1 MDMYKNLTYF
11 VSTLMVFLL
20 ILIYKLLG
28 NIYLRKRAEQE
39 LVEKNEEVTAIY
51 EEIAASDEELKANM
65 QLLMEKQEE
74 LLRSEQ
80 RYRIVM
86 ESTMDIIWEGDLINN
101 KRLFSG
107 KLYDVLGYKAYE
119 MEALDAWFN
128 IVHPEDIGWVKR
140 GIKQQVE
147 GKIEVESFEYRVKCK
162 DGTYK
167 WVLSNTKCEF
177 DENGAAIAVFGAFT
191 DISELKEQQQRI
203 NKLAYYDSVTG
214 LPNRVMLREMV
225 EEEISEFD
233 KSGNKFAL
241 FFIDLDDFKFVN
253 DTYGH
258 MVGDKLLLE
267 VAKRLIEI
275 QAENMVAF
283 RLGGDEFNILL
294 KNIENKEEVEMY
306 SKAVLKAL
314 AEPIFIDG
322 NMFRVTHSGGIVL
335 YPENGLDFDELL
347 KKADTAMYKSKES
360 GKSTYTFYH
369 NSMGNTAVEKFKMQ
383 SDLHRAIENNEFML
397 YYQPIIDVDKGGI
410 KGFEAL
416 IRWNHPVKGIVFPDK
431 FISVAEENGTIIEIG
446 KWVIINA
453 CKYAKS
459 IYDIGYTNFY
469 VSVNVSTL
477 QLIQRDFTDFI
488 FDTLENIG
496 LSPELLLIEITESV
510 LMESMDLVIEK
521 LKKLKDNNIKIAL
534 DDFGCGYSSL
544 KYLKMLPI
552 NTVKIDKSF
561 IDDIK
566 SEDDVKGMARSIIL
580 LAKQLGLSVIGEGVE
595 TNEQLSYLKKH
606 GCDRFQGYLISKPIP
621 EIEASSLLMQSVP
634 STSAALTG

>member
-11 VSTLMVFLL
+11 VCTLMVFLL

-39 LVEKNEEVTAIY
+39 LREKNEEVTAIY
-51 EEIAASDEELKANM
+51 EEIAASDEELKSNM

-107 KLYDVLGYKAYE
+107 KLYDILGYKANE

-140 GIKQQVE
+140 GIKQQIE
-147 GKIEVESFEYRVKCK
+147 GKIEVEAFEYRVKCK

-177 DENGAAIAVFGAFT
+177 DENGAAIAAFGAFT

-225 EEEISEFD
+225 EEEISKFD
-233 KSGNKFAL
+233 KSDNKFAL

-258 MVGDKLLLE
+258 LVGDKLLLE

-275 QAENMVAF
+275 QTENMTTF

-383 SDLHRAIENNEFML
+383 SDLYRAIENNEFML
-397 YYQPIIDVDKGGI
+397 YYQPIIDVDQGGI

-416 IRWNHPVKGIVFPDK
+416 IRWNHPEKGIVFPDK

-488 FDTLENIG
+488 FETLENIG
-496 LSPELLLIEITESV
+496 LSPELLLLEITESV

-606 GCDRFQGYLISKPIP
+606 GCDRFQGYLISKPVP
-621 EIEASSLLMQSVP
+621 EIEASSLLMQGVP
-634 STSAALTG
+634 STSAALMG